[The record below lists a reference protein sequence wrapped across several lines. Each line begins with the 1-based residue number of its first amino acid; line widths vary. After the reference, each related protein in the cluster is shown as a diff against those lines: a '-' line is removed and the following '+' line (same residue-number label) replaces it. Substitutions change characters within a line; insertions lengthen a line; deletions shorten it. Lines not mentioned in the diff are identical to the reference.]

1 MSFSPA
7 RLALALCL
15 CALLV
20 TSSALAASGD
30 VGTPAPDFDLQIFQ
44 LGGGGGNFVLSEQA
58 GKVVVMFVVGY
69 G

>member
-1 MSFSPA
+1 MSFAPA
-7 RLALALCL
+7 RLALVLSL
-15 CALLV
+15 CAILV
-20 TSSALAASGD
+20 AGSALALSGD

-44 LGGGGGNFVLSEQA
+44 LGGGGGNFALSEQA

>member
-1 MSFSPA
+1 MSFAPV
-7 RLALALCL
+7 RLALVLSL
-15 CALLV
+15 CAVLLAG
-20 TSSALAASGD
+20 SALALSGD

-44 LGGGGGNFVLSEQA
+44 LGGGGGNFVLSQQT